1 MAEGMYFEDYSE
13 GLRLDFGS
21 YLVDREEMLSFSQQW
36 DSLPIHVEE
45 DAMTTGYQGGLIAS
59 GEYTMAVKQRL
70 ISSHPMGR
78 GVIGAIGHDE
88 VRFTKPV
95 RAGDELTLS
104 GECIELRPSIT
115 KADRGI
121 VKLRMQMRNQ
131 DNQVVLAYIDI
142 VMIAKRAAG

>member
-1 MAEGMYFEDYSE
+1 MTKGMYFEDYHE

-21 YLVDREEMLSFSQQW
+21 HVVDREEMFAFARQW

-45 DAMTTGYQGGLIAS
+45 ATTTGYQGGVIAS
-59 GEYTMAVKQRL
+59 GVYTMAVKQRL
-70 ISSHPMGR
+70 VSRHPLGE

-88 VRFTKPV
+88 LRFRKPV

-104 GECIELRPSIT
+104 AECIDLRPSMT

-121 VKLRMQMRNQ
+121 VKLKMRMRNQ
-131 DNQVVLAYIDI
+131 NKEVVLAYIDI
-142 VMIAKRAAG
+142 VMIAKRAG